1 MYSLDFGIMEIIRG
15 KTMHIA
21 ISGRLGSGKSTVCRI
36 LNEKYGFE
44 VYSTGKI
51 QRRIAEEM
59 GITTLELNRR
69 MVGDNQLDHTIDNG
83 VRDISRA
90 KKDKNII
97 FDSRMAWHF
106 AENCFSVYVYADPTT
121 AAKRVMNDKRG
132 TVENYKS
139 VEEAREKLYA
149 RSLEENRRYKELYG
163 VDNFDYSN
171 YNLIIDSTIAS
182 ADLIADLIYACYK
195 KFDITKNE
203 PTKLLLS
210 PICMFPT
217 LPLEKASEDTAETKI
232 IYMHGNNFVTS
243 GHKAVADALKNG
255 EMIVTASI
263 DTETT
268 KEKADALASSLGEKG
283 LKEYEESG
291 MYFYQEIPNIYKKQ

>member
-1 MYSLDFGIMEIIRG
+1 
-15 KTMHIA
+15 MHIA

-36 LNEKYGFE
+36 LSEKYGFE

-59 GITTLELNRR
+59 GITTLELNKR

-83 VRDISRA
+83 VLEISKA

-121 AAKRVMNDKRG
+121 AAKRVMNDHRG
-132 TVENYKS
+132 TVENYQS
-139 VEEAREKLYA
+139 VEEACEKLYA

-171 YNLIIDSTIAS
+171 YNLIIDSTIAGP
-182 ADLIADLIYACYK
+182 DLIADLIYECYK
-195 KFDITKNE
+195 KFDITKKE

-210 PICMFPT
+210 PICLFPT
-217 LPLEKASEDTAETKI
+217 IPLEEAYKDNAETKI

-255 EMIVTASI
+255 GMIVSASI
-263 DTETT
+263 D
-268 KEKADALASSLGEKG
+268 KEASPEKTDIAAKALGEKG
-283 LKEYEESG
+283 LREYEKSG
-291 MYFYQEIPNIYKKQ
+291 MYFYSDIPKIYRSK